1 MIYSAEDKSVWLSL
15 ASDDE
20 DQYNVETIF
29 YGKTVSNVRTV
40 QYLLKVISSLF
51 MKYMIW
57 SVILF
62 TNLTPW

>member
-40 QYLLKVISSLF
+40 QYLLKVVSSLF
-51 MKYMIW
+51 MKYMI
-57 SVILF
+57 
-62 TNLTPW
+62 